1 MEFLS
6 TIPSQTMESQSQF
19 QSQMEENKKKTRKT
33 NYLQD
38 EDEALVKAWLHVYKD
53 SVVGRDQRST
63 KLWMRVLECFHQI
76 LGRTTERN
84 SQGLQNR
91 WQIISHDVS
100 KFCGHYNKI
109 GRLNHSGW
117 NDQMI
122 IDEAKQQFG
131 EIEGPLQ
138 PKPVQFYKF
147 KYEHCWLILKDS
159 SKWNNHVLIR
169 NTTKA
174 SKKSSNPQ
182 SQAIGL
188 DEMGSPPLSTPSPPS
203 STPLGETVFQNDAT
217 VIDKE
222 KWEAKKSFEKEKL
235 EAKKRRI
242 EQKAMHEERKVIS
255 QSLMGPTPE
264 QVAYWML
271 QQSII
276 VERYK
281 TNGLVQD
288 PETFGSVLGFDY

>member
-1 MEFLS
+1 
-6 TIPSQTMESQSQF
+6 
-19 QSQMEENKKKTRKT
+19 
-33 NYLQD
+33 
-38 EDEALVKAWLHVYKD
+38 
-53 SVVGRDQRST
+53 
-63 KLWMRVLECFHQI
+63 
-76 LGRTTERN
+76 
-84 SQGLQNR
+84 
-91 WQIISHDVS
+91 
-100 KFCGHYNKI
+100 
-109 GRLNHSGW
+109 
-117 NDQMI
+117 MI

-131 EIEGPLQ
+131 EIEGPVQ
-138 PKPVQFYKF
+138 SKPVQFYKF

-188 DEMGSPPLSTPSPPS
+188 DDMGSPPLSTPSPPS
-203 STPLGETVFQNDAT
+203 STPLGETDFQNGAHNQIRPEGRQKTKVKRKNEGKDDESTLYLKSINETLKDAT
-217 VIDKE
+217 VIEKE

-242 EQKAMHEERKVIS
+242 EQKAMHEERKLMS
-255 QSLMGPTPE
+255 QSLVGLTPE
-264 QVAYWML
+264 QVVYWKL

-276 VERYK
+276 LERYK

-288 PETFGSVLGFDY
+288 PETFESVLGFDY